1 MFCVNHTS
9 IKNRNEEVCALENV
23 ATWVRVH
30 RSAPLAASC
39 GCVPTSPCPNPVSR
53 GLLALGLFVP
63 RVAGLP
69 QDVAFPFEPETQLV
83 CVRGADRGVRGGASL
98 NRQVGLR
105 AVDPLTT
112 LDRPPRA
119 EPQPSIGTCHLVL
132 TAACCGFQ

>member
-23 ATWVRVH
+23 GAWVRVH

-39 GCVPTSPCPNPVSR
+39 GCVPTAPCPNPVPR

-69 QDVAFPFEPETQLV
+69 QDVALRPSW
-83 CVRGADRGVRGGASL
+83 CVSAVQTAGSGVAL
-98 NRQVGLR
+98 
-105 AVDPLTT
+105 P
-112 LDRPPRA
+112 
-119 EPQPSIGTCHLVL
+119 
-132 TAACCGFQ
+132 